1 MGGLVECRGEA
12 RSGGVANWWSNG
24 EVSWSGL
31 SRRCGWACDTLVGA
45 ASTCAVFSLPHSL
58 TLDRLTPVPSSN
70 PMLPETFLKA
80 LADRARA
87 AGVFGP
93 VSIRDGMLVCHAKA
107 SAAPASYRV
116 LEDKGQVWVALVM
129 ADRWLSESIES
140 QLVENGDKVETL
152 VREEM
157 IDLGEASPPTIA
169 CEHFR
174 SDDLLFTFRTPVQRV
189 STGSSLVDVSR
200 AALFLLAYEAAFR
213 QLGDMNEGGD
223 DSE

>member
-1 MGGLVECRGEA
+1 
-12 RSGGVANWWSNG
+12 
-24 EVSWSGL
+24 
-31 SRRCGWACDTLVGA
+31 
-45 ASTCAVFSLPHSL
+45 
-58 TLDRLTPVPSSN
+58 
-70 PMLPETFLKA
+70 MLPDTFLNA

-93 VSIRDGMLVCHAKA
+93 VTVRDGMLVCHAKA

-116 LEDKGQVWVALVM
+116 LGDQGQVWVALVM

-152 VREEM
+152 VREEV
-157 IDLGEASPPTIA
+157 IDLGGGAEASPSIIT

-174 SDDLLFTFRTPVQRV
+174 SDDLLFTFRSPVGKV
-189 STGSSLVDVSR
+189 SPLVDVPR
-200 AALFLLAYEAAFR
+200 AMLFLLAYEAAFR
-213 QLGDMNEGGD
+213 QLGDMDEGGE